1 MFSKSPNPMDNVY
14 LTAWDPIC
22 TFASYSNINLLLGMF
37 FLVSFQHTLWNLKS
51 AEFHNFLSKLSFCA
65 LAVLSISF
73 YYIVVCYL
81 YLWRDVGRIF
91 SSLDDDIFSM
101 IYLEEKNLWDIVKSK
116 FCIIPVF
123 SYPVSVSSA
132 VPAILHLILTL
143 YLQVNFKC
151 AMWIYNFKVY

>member
-14 LTAWDPIC
+14 LTAWDPILYFC
-22 TFASYSNINLLLGMF
+22 ILFKYKFTFRNVF
-37 FLVSFQHTLWNLKS
+37 FVSFQHTLWNLKS

-101 IYLEEKNLWDIVKSK
+101 ISLEEKNLWDIVKSK

-123 SYPVSVSSA
+123 SYPVSASSA
-132 VPAILHLILTL
+132 LPAILHLILTL